1 MGGDDKANF
10 LQEEMW
16 ISAYLAGRWK
26 SKKIEKWEDRKVGDI
41 KYFSFLSCVFYWGNG
56 KVEGFKF
63 FYLDKKKNE
72 RIKIRFI

>member
-26 SKKIEKWEDRKVGDI
+26 SRKIEKWEDRKVGDI
-41 KYFSFLSCVFYWGNG
+41 KYFSFLSCVFDWGNG
-56 KVEGFKF
+56 KVEGFKILLF
-63 FYLDKKKNE
+63 GLKKIE
-72 RIKIRFI
+72 RIKNYV